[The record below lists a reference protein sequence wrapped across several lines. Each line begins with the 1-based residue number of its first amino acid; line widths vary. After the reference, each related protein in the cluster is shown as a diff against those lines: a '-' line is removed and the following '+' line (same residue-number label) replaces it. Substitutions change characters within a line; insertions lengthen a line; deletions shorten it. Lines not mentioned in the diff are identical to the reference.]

1 MGWTPTP
8 QASWVESFN
17 ALGDNLGN
25 AAMAEMIS
33 LQESE
38 VLAAAENA
46 TGFSDFGDE
55 GFRDGLGRLLQA
67 LEAEAEL
74 SFLGRLLARQEIQR
88 ILQTRLQ
95 IRDTL
100 RAQPEILEEPV
111 QAPVFIT
118 GLARTGTTFLHEL
131 LTQDPRNR
139 VPMLWETMYPAP
151 PPETASFLTDPRI
164 EKADRE
170 IRIMD
175 EIVPSFPAMHENAG
189 NLPTECIFLLAQEFA
204 TDLFSGAFEIPSY
217 SAWMSTTDKLASYQ
231 AHRRLLQLLQSR
243 HRLDRWVLK
252 APSHLSQLPELF
264 AVYPDARVVITHRD
278 PLQVLGSL
286 TNLMATLRGM
296 RSRSVDY
303 ASVVWQMSL
312 GYEMLVQRVV
322 EQRSAGLLPEDQ
334 IFDIR
339 YPELLADPSGSI
351 SRLYAWL
358 GIDLHASVLDGIESF
373 LAKRPQDKHGLHQYG
388 FADTGL
394 ELGTERAKY
403 LGYQERF
410 GVASEI

>member
-8 QASWVESFN
+8 QASWVKSFN
-17 ALGDNLGN
+17 ALGDNLGSR
-25 AAMAEMIS
+25 AMAEMIS

-38 VLAAAENA
+38 VLRAAENA
-46 TGFSDFGDE
+46 TGFSEFGDQ

-88 ILQTRLQ
+88 ILQTRL
-95 IRDTL
+95 
-100 RAQPEILEEPV
+100 EV
-111 QAPVFIT
+111 QATLSARPSILHETIEQPVFVT

-131 LTQDPRNR
+131 LTQDSRNR
-139 VPMLWETMYPAP
+139 VPMLWETMYPSP
-151 PPETASFLTDPRI
+151 PPKTATFSTDPRI
-164 EKADRE
+164 ERADRE

-175 EIVPSFPAMHENAG
+175 EITPSFPSMHENAG
-189 NLPTECIFLLAQEFA
+189 DLPTECIFLLAQEFS

-217 SAWMSTTDKLASYQ
+217 SAWMSTTEKETSYR
-231 AHRRLLQLLQSR
+231 AHRRLLQLLQSG

-252 APSHLSQLPELF
+252 APSHLSQLPALF

-296 RSRSVDY
+296 RSRAVDY

-322 EQRSAGLLPEDQ
+322 EQRAEGLLPEKQ
-334 IFDIR
+334 IFDIG
-339 YPELLADPSGSI
+339 YPELIADPVGTL

-358 GIDLHASVLDGIESF
+358 DVDFPAGVLASIETF
-373 LAKRPQDKHGLHQYG
+373 LERRPQDKRGFHQYE

-394 ELGTERAKY
+394 DLATERAKY
-403 LGYQERF
+403 VNYQERY
-410 GVASEI
+410 GVVSEI